1 MKFTNFT
8 DWPGWLQILTGFA
21 MWVSLYSWSA
31 RTKRGKHAHTAYAIG
46 AILFYFLF
54 LRPFRH

>member
-1 MKFTNFT
+1 MRFTYFT
-8 DWPGWLQILTGFA
+8 DWPVWLQILTGFA
-21 MWVSLYSWSA
+21 AWVSLYLWTA
-31 RTKRGKHAHTAYAIG
+31 KTKRGQHARTACALC